1 MNVFAAYIIQEL
13 SQELQIAIAETA
25 IAPSSAD
32 TASPIEVKE
41 WEFEYKVVEENRV
54 AVEGFWSSLYSIL
67 LGQSTDIMKDKLK
80 AHSTFIVIQASQDG
94 IELLQLIKATTFT
107 FNSDRVY
114 TCMAM
119 DKIWAEFYGMKQ
131 HPGQSVQS
139 FYEAFRAKMGIL
151 LFDQVYVQEI
161 AGKNGRAGAQS
172 VADNEE
178 AQERMIAN
186 RFVHACLQKEY
197 KAHLH

>member
-1 MNVFAAYIIQEL
+1 M
-13 SQELQIAIAETA
+13 
-25 IAPSSAD
+25 
-32 TASPIEVKE
+32 
-41 WEFEYKVVEENRV
+41 

-80 AHSTFIVIQASQDG
+80 AHSTFTVVQANQDG

-107 FNSDRVY
+107 FDSDRVY
-114 TCMAM
+114 TGMAMDNGMAM
-119 DKIWAEFYGMKQ
+119 DKIWPEFYGMKR
-131 HPGQSVQS
+131 HPGQSVQC
-139 FYEAFRAKMGIL
+139 FYEAFRAKVKVINEMGIL

-161 AGKNGRAGAQS
+161 AGKNGRAGAPS

-186 RFVHACLQKEY
+186 RFVLPVSKRSTRHIYTKWNNKRRSGGFVHYAK
-197 KAHLH
+197 